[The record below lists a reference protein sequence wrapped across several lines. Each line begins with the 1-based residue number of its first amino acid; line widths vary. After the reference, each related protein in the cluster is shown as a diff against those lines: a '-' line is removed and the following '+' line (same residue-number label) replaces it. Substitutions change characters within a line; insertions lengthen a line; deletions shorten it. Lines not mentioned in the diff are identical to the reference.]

1 MLLHGDRIDVL
12 KAPMKADALVLR
24 PEVKRALGQALNA
37 TRLTGKAGAA
47 FMGHARMVTNG
58 AAHTHENNHPVIFD
72 GLLCLHNGIIVN
84 DEAIW
89 SHYPQLT
96 RQFEVDT
103 EALVAVIAD
112 RQTNGKTLAQSVISG
127 MQETRGS
134 NTIALASSREDAVV
148 LASTNGSLYWSRSES
163 GHEFAFASERYI
175 LEKTIESKELAGRF
189 NGHRVTQVRP
199 GEAYLIPFETL
210 EPAYFQISGGNA
222 PLPTVP
228 QRAVRRR
235 IVDQP
240 VAGGELPQM
249 PHLDKRR
256 LGSLEKLLKVD
267 HGSIRA
273 LRRCARCILPET
285 FPFISFDEQ
294 GICSICRAHN
304 SFRQHTVEDLR
315 TRVAHLRQSGG
326 GDPNCLV
333 PLSGGRDSSYG
344 LHYVKTVLGLNPVAY
359 TYDWGMITDLA
370 RRNISRMCGSL
381 GVEHILV
388 SADIRQKRD
397 FIRTNVTA
405 WLKRP
410 HLGTVPLFMAGDK
423 QYFYY
428 ADLLKRRMKL
438 RDILFSANPLERTDF
453 KIGFCGINENY
464 RRDVFYAPN
473 AVNKLRLGLFYAKEF
488 ALNPSYLNASLVDT
502 LTAFWS
508 YYFLTKDYVSIYDY
522 VAWDEQEIMRTLRD
536 QYDWEVAADTKTTW
550 RIGDGTAAF
559 YNYIYY
565 RVAGFTENDTFRSNQ
580 IREGL
585 LARETALATLLDEN
599 EPRPESLLWYFD
611 TIGIEAIGPIEIV
624 NRLPQRYRCVL
635 GCHRAA

>member
-12 KAPMKADALVLR
+12 KAPMKADALMPRLETRRVL
-24 PEVKRALGQALNA
+24 AQALNGA
-37 TRLTGKAGAA
+37 RLRGNEGVA

-58 AAHTHENNHPVIFD
+58 AAHTHENNHPVIVD

-89 SHYPQLT
+89 SHHPRLVRKFQ
-96 RQFEVDT
+96 VDT

-112 RQTNGKTLAQSVISG
+112 RQANGETLAQSVISG
-127 MQETRGS
+127 MQETRGG
-134 NTIALASSREDAVV
+134 NTIALASSRHDAVV

-163 GHEFAFASERYI
+163 GHEVAFASERYI
-175 LEKTIESKELAGRF
+175 VEKAVGSKDLAGRF
-189 NGHRVTQVRP
+189 NSHRVTQVRP
-199 GEAYLIPFETL
+199 GEAYLIPLDTL
-210 EPAYFQISGGNA
+210 APACFLLSGSNA
-222 PLPTVP
+222 PLPTAP
-228 QRAVRRR
+228 RRSSSR
-235 IVDQP
+235 KIVDQH
-240 VAGGELPQM
+240 VAGGEVPRV
-249 PHLDKRR
+249 PHLDERR
-256 LGSLEKLLKVD
+256 VRSLQKLLKVD
-267 HGSIRA
+267 RGRIRA
-273 LRRCARCILPET
+273 LRRCTQCILPGT
-285 FPFISFDEQ
+285 FPFITFDEQ
-294 GICSICRAHN
+294 GVCSICRAHK
-304 SFRQHTVEDLR
+304 SFRQHTAEDLHA
-315 TRVAHLRQSGG
+315 RVAHLKQTGG

-344 LHYVKTVLGLNPVAY
+344 LHYVKTVLGLKPVAY

-370 RRNISRMCGSL
+370 RRNISRMCGAL
-381 GVEHILV
+381 GVEHVIV

-397 FIRTNVTA
+397 FIRMNVAA
-405 WLKRP
+405 WLNRP

-438 RDILFSANPLERTDF
+438 QDILFSANPLERTDF

-473 AVNKLRLGLFYAKEF
+473 VLNRLRLGLFYAKEF
-488 ALNPSYLNASLVDT
+488 ALNPSYLNGSLVDT
-502 LTAFWS
+502 IVAFWS

-522 VAWDEQEIMRTLRD
+522 VAWDEKHIMRTLRD
-536 QYDWEVAADTKTTW
+536 QYDWETAADTKSTW

-585 LARETALATLLDEN
+585 LSRETALATLLDEN

-611 TIGIEAIGPIEIV
+611 TIGLEASRPIEIV
-624 NRLPQRYRCVL
+624 NRLPQRY
-635 GCHRAA
+635 